1 MTERQPG
8 FATRSVH
15 AGQDP
20 DLQTGAV
27 VPPIHMATTF
37 LQDGVG
43 NLRGFEYGRTGN
55 PTRQRL
61 EECLAA
67 LEEARHCCAFS
78 SGMAAT
84 AAVMMLLEPGDH
96 VVLTDD
102 VYGGT
107 YRLLDAV
114 LSRFGLRFTS
124 VDASDLAALNA
135 ACEPSTKLL
144 WVESPTNPLLRVVDI
159 AAAAHI
165 AHEHGAL
172 LAVDSTFASPALQRP
187 LALGADIV
195 VHSSTKFLGG
205 HSDVLGGAVLTS
217 DDSVAER
224 VRFQQNAVGA
234 VPSPFDC
241 WLLLRGIRT
250 LEVRVRRQSESAL
263 TIAHW
268 LLEHP
273 LVQRVHYPGVAADG
287 ARSLAERQM
296 LGGFGGVLSFD
307 VSDAHRAKEVLAKL
321 RLITL
326 AESLGAVESLAESPA
341 LMTHASV

>member
-15 AGQDP
+15 AGQEP
-20 DLQTGAV
+20 DVQTGAV

-124 VDASDLAALNA
+124 VDASDLAALDA

-159 AAAAHI
+159 AAAARI
-165 AHEHGAL
+165 AHGHGAL

-263 TIAHW
+263 TIANW

-273 LVQRVHYPGVAADG
+273 LVQRVHYPGLAAE
-287 ARSLAERQM
+287 AA
-296 LGGFGGVLSFD
+296 
-307 VSDAHRAKEVLAKL
+307 AHLTFSK
-321 RLITL
+321 
-326 AESLGAVESLAESPA
+326 
-341 LMTHASV
+341 